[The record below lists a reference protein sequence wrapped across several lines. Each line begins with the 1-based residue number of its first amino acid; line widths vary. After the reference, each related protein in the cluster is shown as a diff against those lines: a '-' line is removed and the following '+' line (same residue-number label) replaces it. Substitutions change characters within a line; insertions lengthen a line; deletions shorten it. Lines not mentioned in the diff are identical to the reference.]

1 MNFHERKKARS
12 EYYFKHIHGKKM
24 IKCSAC
30 NGSGYYDEL
39 DLNGNHIP
47 CGACHRIGKVKE

>member
-1 MNFHERKKARS
+1 MNYQERKQART

-30 NGSGYYDEL
+30 NGSGWYDEL

-47 CGACHRIGKVKE
+47 CGACHGIGKVKE